1 MSFGETNYDSFQ
13 TLSDANVVLGSFAQ
27 IFFFVCMIL
36 ATILLFLNILIAMMG
51 NTFSRVLEN
60 AEDEWRWQRAYT
72 ILSLEANLTD
82 LDKEKL
88 RPKNHV
94 KRSDSLWMVVE
105 EKREK
110 WLHYTPKYVVAQMP
124 QLGQMK
130 GQERAVE
137 RYVRENIWKEDYSK
151 SQGKMENIDD
161 VIDLP

>member
-1 MSFGETNYDSFQ
+1 
-13 TLSDANVVLGSFAQ
+13 
-27 IFFFVCMIL
+27 
-36 ATILLFLNILIAMMG
+36 MMG